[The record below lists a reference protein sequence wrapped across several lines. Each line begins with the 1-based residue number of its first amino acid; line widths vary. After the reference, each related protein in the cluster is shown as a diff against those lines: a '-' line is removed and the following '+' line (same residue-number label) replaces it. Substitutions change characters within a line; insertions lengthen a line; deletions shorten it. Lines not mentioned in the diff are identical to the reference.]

1 MIVCNVMIAL
11 SLGIPFYCL
20 FFVSVTVSMA
30 SRNYVQL
37 FSENSSIWTKKK
49 HILCVLTFRNWL
61 QFKLEY
67 LANSHVQ
74 LWNSHADCSWEQ
86 KFTKL
91 KCKYTPNVNSSD
103 NCRYCNT
110 APIKNFIIET
120 DNTESTLKNSANT
133 IIWKLFMAKIGLRT
147 SAHLSKS
154 DNINTLSA
162 SRLPKRS

>member
-1 MIVCNVMIAL
+1 MQCDDRSVIRN
-11 SLGIPFYCL
+11 SLLLFIFCECHRFYGKQELCSII
-20 FFVSVTVSMA
+20 FWKFVDL
-30 SRNYVQL
+30 N
-37 FSENSSIWTKKK
+37 KKK